1 MKLQGKGAVPGRKVL
16 VGAAAAVA
24 AVLGAV
30 SLAWACTPPVG
41 GTFYS
46 DGTSSQTVARGT
58 RISAFATRAEPGFN
72 YRLVIADP
80 NGPSGHGD
88 HACMDEIFIVNPT
101 LRQANAQGVISQT
114 AGPAGNASTPT
125 GTFQLCFQSTDK
137 AVGTG
142 PATITLV

>member
-1 MKLQGKGAVPGRKVL
+1 MKLQGKGMFSMRRLL
-16 VGAAAAVA
+16 VAGTTAIAAGLSV
-24 AVLGAV
+24 VT
-30 SLAWACTPPVG
+30 LAWACTAPAG
-41 GTFYS
+41 GTFFS
-46 DGTSSQTVARGT
+46 DGTSSKTVARGT

-80 NGPSGHGD
+80 NGPSGHSD

-101 LRQANAQGVISQT
+101 LRQANAEGVIPQT
-114 AGPAGNASTPT
+114 AGPAGDSTTPT

>member
-1 MKLQGKGAVPGRKVL
+1 MKLQGKGSIPGRKAL
-16 VGAAAAVA
+16 VAVSTTAA

-30 SLAWACTPPVG
+30 SLAWACTAPVG

-46 DGTSSQTVARGT
+46 DGSSAKTVARGT

-114 AGPAGNASTPT
+114 AGPAGDASTRT

-142 PATITLV
+142 PATITLI

>member
-1 MKLQGKGAVPGRKVL
+1 MKLQGKGIPGRKAL
-16 VGAAAAVA
+16 VGAATTAA

-30 SLAWACTPPVG
+30 SLAWACTAPVG

-46 DGTSSQTVARGT
+46 DGTTSKTVARGT
-58 RISAFATRAEPGFN
+58 RISAYATNAEPGFN

-80 NGPSGHGD
+80 NGPSGHGS
-88 HACMDEIFIVNPT
+88 HACMDEIFIVNPSMKF
-101 LRQANAQGVISQT
+101 ASPQGVLSQT
-114 AGPAGNASTPT
+114 AGPAGSASTPT

-142 PATITLV
+142 PASITLV

>member
-1 MKLQGKGAVPGRKVL
+1 LKLQGKGRIPGRKAL
-16 VGAAAAVA
+16 VGAGTTAA
-24 AVLGAV
+24 AVLGGI
-30 SLAWACTPPVG
+30 SLAWACTAPVG

-46 DGTSSQTVARGT
+46 DGSSAKTVARGT
-58 RISAFATRAEPGFN
+58 RISAFATNAEPGFN

-101 LRQANAQGVISQT
+101 LRQANGQGVLSQT
-114 AGPAGNASTPT
+114 VGPAGDSSTRT

-137 AVGTG
+137 AVGSG
-142 PATITLV
+142 PASITLV

>member
-1 MKLQGKGAVPGRKVL
+1 MKLQGKGSVPGRKVL
-16 VGAAAAVA
+16 VGVASTAA
-24 AVLGAV
+24 AVLGAA
-30 SLAWACTPPVG
+30 SLAWACTAPVG
-41 GTFYS
+41 GTFYC
-46 DGTSSQTVARGT
+46 DGSSAKTVARGT
-58 RISAFATRAEPGFN
+58 RICAFATRAEPGFN

-101 LRQANAQGVISQT
+101 LRLANAQGVIAQT
-114 AGPAGNASTPT
+114 AGPAGDANTRT

-142 PATITLV
+142 PATITLI